1 MLVQQTRSRGL
12 LILALL
18 ACTAAG
24 TVSCTGAA
32 PSADN
37 QDDNEPLNAAGSCG
51 TFRWAVKTGTDS
63 SASSVNLTPVD
74 TTLAALVALPKPASL
89 PSTRIAPTE
98 LETVRLTNVTLTQ
111 YKSESDSDYHL
122 GIVSGSAQLEA
133 EIPSPACASGSAFA
147 AALAKARTDFDA
159 KFKVTGSYQQANI
172 PVTITGVAFFD
183 MPAHGA
189 NGAPNGIEMHPLL
202 SICFGQDCAGAA
214 TPDFSLSASPV
225 AVTSQGGATATSVI
239 SAAVSGGFSSSISL
253 STSGLPAGATA
264 SLSATSISG
273 SGAATLS
280 LNPGSAAPGTYSVVI
295 TGTSGAR
302 SHQATIAWNIG
313 QATSPD
319 FSLAATPAQVSTGS
333 GTSAQ
338 SNISAAAQNGF
349 TGSVALSASGVPSG
363 ASASFSPASISGSGS
378 STLTLASGT
387 AAAGSYTLSIAGVS
401 GSLTHSTSI
410 GWTIGGGGGG
420 GNAIVNGDFEQGLAA
435 WTSVGSTSTSTTVH
449 GGSTAAKVGSVTSQ
463 TLDSISQTFTA
474 PSGASLSFWF
484 QGVCTNTVQYAW
496 AGATL
501 ADNTSGTSKTLLP
514 NTCTKTGKWVQVNA
528 GALPA
533 GHSLTLTLSSKS
545 EVYKTS
551 SNYTLFDDVVVTGGS
566 APNPDFSITTS
577 VASVNGSGTATI
589 SIAGANGFA
598 GSVSLSASGTP
609 AGSSATFSPGSVA
622 AGTSATL
629 TLSKGTASAGTQL
642 VTITGTSGS
651 LTHST
656 SLSWTIGATST
667 PDFILTTDV
676 AAVSST
682 GTASATATATLAPT
696 GGFNST
702 VALSVSGAPSGAS
715 VAFNPTNVPGGS
727 GSATLTLSP
736 GSATA
741 GSYALKITATA
752 GALTHTAPLGWT
764 ISSGTNTGAIQ
775 TVFIILMENHNWS
788 SIKGSASAQYI
799 NNTLLTQGAHAE
811 NYVNVPGIHPSEPNY
826 LWLEA
831 GTNFGVLNDNAPSA
845 NHQST
850 TQHLTALL
858 QNHGISWKSY
868 QEGIPGTSCPLAT
881 SGLYAPKH
889 NPMVFFDD
897 VTNTLSASSANCIA
911 HVRPYSELATDLQ
924 SNQAARYNF
933 ITPNLCNDMHN
944 TSGCA
949 TSDSV
954 KNGDNWLAQ
963 NVPTILN
970 SAAYKNGGAL
980 FITWDESEQGD
991 HPIGMIV
998 MSPKAKAG
1006 HSSSIAYS
1014 HSSTLRTFQELFG
1027 VSPMLG
1033 DASNA
1038 TDLSDLFSSF
1048 P

>member
-1 MLVQQTRSRGL
+1 MLAQQPRTRGL

-24 TVSCTGAA
+24 TGSCTGAA
-32 PSADN
+32 PSVDN
-37 QDDNEPLNAAGSCG
+37 QDDTEALNAAGSCG
-51 TFRWAVKTGTDS
+51 VFRWAVKTGTDPG
-63 SASSVNLTPVD
+63 AGSVNLAPVD
-74 TTLAALVALPKPASL
+74 TTQAALVALPKPSSL

-98 LETVRLTNVTLTQ
+98 FGTVRLTNVTLTQ
-111 YKSESDSDYHL
+111 YKSEPDSDYHL
-122 GIVSGSAQLEA
+122 GIVSGSAQMEA
-133 EIPSPACASGSAFA
+133 EIPSPACAGGSTFA
-147 AALAKARTDFDA
+147 AALAKARADFDA
-159 KFKVTGSYQQANI
+159 KFTVTGSYQQANI

-189 NGAPNGIEMHPLL
+189 NGAPNGIEIHPIL
-202 SICFGQDCAGAA
+202 SICFGLDCAGAA

-225 AVTSQGGATATSVI
+225 AVTSQAGAAATSAI
-239 SAAVSGGFSSSISL
+239 SAAASGGFSSSISL
-253 STSGLPAGATA
+253 STSGVPSGAIA

-273 SGAATLS
+273 GGAATLS
-280 LNPGSAAPGTYSVVI
+280 LNPGSAAPGTYPVVV
-295 TGTSGAR
+295 TGTSGAL
-302 SHQATIAWNIG
+302 SHQATIAWTIG

-319 FSLAATPAQVSTGS
+319 FSLAATPAQVSTGP
-333 GTSAQ
+333 GASAQ
-338 SNISAAAQNGF
+338 SSISVAAQNGF
-349 TGSVALSASGVPSG
+349 TGGVALSANGVPSG
-363 ASASFSPASISGSGS
+363 ASASFSPASIAGSGS
-378 STLTLASGT
+378 ATLTLASGT
-387 AAAGSYTLSIAGVS
+387 AAAGSYPLSISGVS

-410 GWTIGGGGGG
+410 TWTISGGGG
-420 GNAIVNGDFEQGLAA
+420 GNAIVNGDFERGLTS
-435 WTSVGSTSTSTTVH
+435 WVSVGSTSTSTTAH
-449 GGSTAAKVGSVTSQ
+449 GGSTAAKVGSATAK

-474 PSGASLSFWF
+474 PVGASLSFWY
-484 QGVCTNTVQYAW
+484 QGVCNDKVQYAW
-496 AGATL
+496 ATATL
-501 ADNTSGTSKTLLP
+501 RDNTSGTSKTLLP
-514 NTCTKTGKWVQVNA
+514 NTCSKTGKWAQVNA

-533 GHSLTLTLSSKS
+533 GHRLTLTLSSKS

-551 SNYTLFDDVVVTGGS
+551 SNYTLFDDVVVTGGVV
-566 APNPDFSITTS
+566 PNPDFSITTS
-577 VASVNGSGTATI
+577 ATSVNGSGASTV

-598 GSVSLSASGTP
+598 GTVSLSASGAP

-622 AGTSATL
+622 AGGSATL
-629 TLSKGTASAGTQL
+629 TLSPGSASAGTQ
-642 VTITGTSGS
+642 VITITGTSGS

-667 PDFILTTDV
+667 PDFTLTTDV
-676 AAVSST
+676 GAVSSA
-682 GTASATATATLAPT
+682 GTASATATASLAPT

-702 VALSVSGAPSGAS
+702 VALSVSGKPSGAL
-715 VAFNPTNVPGGS
+715 VAFNPASVPGGS

-736 GSATA
+736 GSAAVGTH
-741 GSYALKITATA
+741 ALTITATG
-752 GALTHTAPLGWT
+752 GALTHTAPLSWT

-788 SIKGSASAQYI
+788 SIKGSASAPYI
-799 NNTLLTQGAHAE
+799 NNTLLAQGAHAE
-811 NYVNVPGIHPSEPNY
+811 NYVNLPGIHPSEPNY

-831 GTNFGVLNDNAPSA
+831 GTNFGVLNDSAPSV

-850 TQHLTALL
+850 TQHLSTLL
-858 QNHGISWKSY
+858 QNRGINWKSY
-868 QEGIPGTSCPLAT
+868 QEGITGTTCPLVT

-897 VTNTLSASSANCIA
+897 VTNTNSASSANCIA

-933 ITPNLCNDMHN
+933 ITPDMCNDMHN
-944 TSGCA
+944 SSGCA

-954 KNGDNWLAQ
+954 KNGDDWLAQ
-963 NVPTILN
+963 NVPVILN

-998 MSPKAKAG
+998 MSAKAKAG
-1006 HSSSIAYS
+1006 YSNNLAYS
-1014 HSSTLRTFQELFG
+1014 HSSTLRTFQEIFG
-1027 VSPMLG
+1027 VTPMLG
-1033 DASNA
+1033 GASNA
-1038 TDLSDLFSSF
+1038 TDLSDLFSTF